1 MLAVAQRRES
11 PSRSTGFG
19 GGLLANRSV
28 GLSASRPRW
37 ATAQLRR
44 LGLNLPWGRR
54 SDAKRMPSTW
64 RISRRGKALR
74 YGAALITPQS

>member
-28 GLSASRPRW
+28 GLSASRPRR
-37 ATAQLRR
+37 ATPQPRR
-44 LGLNLPWGRR
+44 LGLNPPRGRC

-64 RISRRGKALR
+64 HIGRRGKALR
-74 YGAALITPQS
+74 YGATLTTPQF